1 MIRFISLF
9 SGITKFDAMRFFMN
23 YVFPLSISL
32 LLISVGLKAQQI
44 PGSVMRF
51 HQKAILID
59 THNDVLSTLTLE
71 GKDISR
77 RLHEGNTDLPRL
89 KEGGVDAQFFS
100 IWCDGSYGKGTAFK
114 YANRE
119 IDSLMSIIHRNPGK
133 IALARNYED
142 IMEDVHEG
150 KIAALIGVEGG
161 HMIEGRLDY
170 LDSLYRRGMRYMT
183 LTWNNSTDWSTS
195 AADETRHPDALKHLG
210 LTAFGKKVVRHMNR
224 LGVMVDLAHVGE
236 RTFFDAIQTSSKPVL
251 VSHSCVYAICPVSRN
266 LKDSQIRAV
275 KKNGGVICVN
285 FYSGFVDPN
294 YFKKINA
301 LKKKYAHLTDSL
313 KARHVQFIDGAI
325 LKLVPKAEVEAL
337 RPPLSLL
344 IDHID
349 YIVKLIGVDY
359 VGIGSDFDGAE
370 SYPEGLDDVTD
381 YPKITEALL
390 KRGYSKEDVEK
401 ILGGN
406 VLRVIKA
413 NMN

>member
-1 MIRFISLF
+1 MRSFIRCFLSSSLFLSLF
-9 SGITKFDAMRFFMN
+9 SF
-23 YVFPLSISL
+23 SL
-32 LLISVGLKAQQI
+32 TAQSV
-44 PGSVMRF
+44 PDSVMRF
-51 HQKAILID
+51 HQQSILID
-59 THNDVLSTLTLE
+59 THNDVLSSLVMD
-71 GKDISR
+71 GKDIGQ
-77 RLHEGNTDLPRL
+77 RLSTGNTDLPRL
-89 KEGGVDAQFFS
+89 KEGGVDVQFFS
-100 IWCDGSYGKGTAFK
+100 IWCDGTYGKGTAFK

-119 IDSLMSIIHRNPGK
+119 IDSLMSIIHRNPEK
-133 IALARNYED
+133 IALAENYED
-142 IMEDVHEG
+142 IMRDVHQG

-195 AADETRHPDALKHLG
+195 AVDESRRANSLKHLG
-210 LTAFGKKVVRHMNR
+210 LTAFGKKIVRHMNQ

-236 RTFFDAIQTSSKPVL
+236 RTFYDAIQASSKPIL
-251 VSHSCVYAICPVSRN
+251 VSHSSVYAICPVARN
-266 LKDSQIRAV
+266 LKDGQIRAV

-301 LKKKYAHLTDSL
+301 LKKKYARITDSL
-313 KARHVQFIDGAI
+313 KARHVQFIDDAI
-325 LKLVPKAEVEAL
+325 LKLVPESEVEAL

-349 YIVKLIGVDY
+349 YIAKLIGVDY

-370 SYPEGLDDVTD
+370 SYPVGLDDVTD

-390 KRGYSKEDVEK
+390 KRGYSKEDVRK

-413 NMN
+413 NMD